1 MDKSKNRRSFGN
13 KHKDFSS
20 SDFYRNNSWRKHRT
34 NDGARYEKQEKQDKQ
49 DKQEKEEINLK
60 EEYKNLISSSFS
72 WKKNLYNI

>member
-34 NDGARYEKQEKQDKQ
+34 NDGKNNKYE
-49 DKQEKEEINLK
+49 KQEKEEINLK
-60 EEYKNLISSSFS
+60 EEYKNLVSNSFC
-72 WKKNLYNI
+72 WLKNTTNI